1 MWLSFLRVPCL
12 YPLPRAG
19 SVVWLALSGLA
30 QHNLLDS
37 GLSSYKGITHMG
49 LTQYRCF
56 LKQCPFPQ
64 FPEPFKK
71 GAKTL
76 IAKRD
81 YVTGVRHVMN
91 VTWIYPFHRCQ
102 YVEQIHLRVEEM
114 WQTIYTRQ
122 AGWGDPERTV
132 HIGPGD
138 VHTFMADVGS
148 QYRTEGHAVLDS
160 PCSVNRRLRQQGYT
174 STAPTWGPG
183 GSDAWAHVRPS
194 DQASGTKWSPT
205 LSFQDLYGFRGWPG
219 RSSRLVGWHSLH
231 TRGPG

>member
-12 YPLPRAG
+12 HPLPRAG
-19 SVVWLALSGLA
+19 SVVWSALSGLA

-37 GLSSYKGITHMG
+37 GLSSYKGIPHMG

-81 YVTGVRHVMN
+81 YVTGVGHVTN

-102 YVEQIHLRVEEM
+102 HVGQIHLRVKEM

-122 AGWGDPERTV
+122 AGWGDPRGQC
-132 HIGPGD
+132 I
-138 VHTFMADVGS
+138 
-148 QYRTEGHAVLDS
+148 LD
-160 PCSVNRRLRQQGYT
+160 QGMCT
-174 STAPTWGPG
+174 HSWLMWAP
-183 GSDAWAHVRPS
+183 SIEQRAMQS
-194 DQASGTKWSPT
+194 
-205 LSFQDLYGFRGWPG
+205 
-219 RSSRLVGWHSLH
+219 
-231 TRGPG
+231 